1 MNYTEGLFRFI
12 EKSPTPFHVIDNMK
26 QELEEQGY
34 KQLLE
39 REEWKLEYG
48 GKYYV
53 IRNGSAMVAFRHS
66 DTEIIRNGRADNGK
80 GVTGIKLP
88 TFRIRR

>member
-34 KQLLE
+34 KQILE
-39 REEWKLEYG
+39 REEWKLEHG
-48 GKYYV
+48 RQ
-53 IRNGSAMVAFRHS
+53 ILRDPQWFR
-66 DTEIIRNGRADNGK
+66 DGRIPVFLRGHLAASRLWQAT
-80 GVTGIKLP
+80 VM
-88 TFRIRR
+88 RHA

>member
-34 KQLLE
+34 KQILA
-39 REEWKLEYG
+39 REEWKLEHG
-48 GKYYV
+48 GK
-53 IRNGSAMVAFRHS
+53 
-66 DTEIIRNGRADNGK
+66 
-80 GVTGIKLP
+80 
-88 TFRIRR
+88 